1 MEYLIPTSK
10 LVEAQTEYAAYR
22 IRRLRRLYYKVLFFL
37 LFNGTYLFVYYLNL
51 ENVRFNSFISI
62 YEVPFIWAFCLLIQ
76 FALYYAD
83 RLPLLKV
90 WQRNLTKRY
99 FEKYNQSIENRYL
112 GLINKS
118 NLYK

>member
-10 LVEAQTEYAAYR
+10 LVEAKNEYALYR
-22 IRRLRRLYYKVLFFL
+22 VKRLRTLYYKVLLFS

-51 ENVRFNSFISI
+51 ENVHFGYFISI
-62 YEVPFIWAFCLLIQ
+62 YEIPLVWAFCLLIQ

-83 RLPLLKV
+83 RIPLLKI
-90 WQRNLTKRY
+90 WQKNLVKRY
-99 FEKYNQSIENRYL
+99 FNKYNQSTENRYL
-112 GLINKS
+112 EAISRS